1 MLVHGVAWDGPWTQ
15 DGPPPLGGMP
25 DGGSPALRFRAP
37 SGEPGR
43 VSLAPG
49 ASLGFR
55 VLEGLWCLG
64 RSKVH
69 GPQERLH
76 MPCPDAAPA
85 ERGKQCGPCF
95 ARDDFRLMHDFH
107 RGGSVPAGLRSYL
120 MQPHWLYLATFAGGA
135 TKVGTASAVRKW
147 QRLAEQGAVRA
158 SYVAHAEDGR
168 VVRILEDLVTQEL
181 GTVQLVRS
189 AAKAASLLEPL
200 ADVELSAINKRAAA
214 RTREFL
220 DRLALGGF
228 STVEEEWQRPAFAEE
243 ACSLVDDRRRHPY
256 PRAFDGGAHGFTVR
270 SLTGA
275 TALVSLPGEESGFI
289 AGLGALKG
297 RRIEF
302 GDYHT
307 DVPAL
312 QDSLF

>member
-120 MQPHWLYLATFAGGA
+120 MQPHWLYLATLPAA
-135 TKVGTASAVRKW
+135 PR
-147 QRLAEQGAVRA
+147 RLARPLQCASGSGSRNRA
-158 SYVAHAEDGR
+158 PCGPATWHMPRTAALCASSKTSSPRNSGR
-168 VVRILEDLVTQEL
+168 
-181 GTVQLVRS
+181 S
-189 AAKAASLLEPL
+189 S
-200 ADVELSAINKRAAA
+200 
-214 RTREFL
+214 
-220 DRLALGGF
+220 
-228 STVEEEWQRPAFAEE
+228 
-243 ACSLVDDRRRHPY
+243 
-256 PRAFDGGAHGFTVR
+256 
-270 SLTGA
+270 
-275 TALVSLPGEESGFI
+275 
-289 AGLGALKG
+289 
-297 RRIEF
+297 
-302 GDYHT
+302 
-307 DVPAL
+307 
-312 QDSLF
+312 

>member
-1 MLVHGVAWDGPWTQ
+1 
-15 DGPPPLGGMP
+15 MP
-25 DGGSPALRFRAP
+25 DGGSPALRLRAP
-37 SGEPGR
+37 SGEAGDVP
-43 VSLAPG
+43 LAAG
-49 ASLGFR
+49 GGLGFR
-55 VLEGLWCLG
+55 VLAGLWCLG
-64 RSKVH
+64 HSKVH
-69 GPQERLH
+69 GPQDRRH
-76 MPCPDAAPA
+76 VPCPDAAPA

-158 SYVAHAEDGR
+158 TYVAHAEDGR

-189 AAKAASLLEPL
+189 TAKAASLLEPL

-214 RTREFL
+214 RTRELL
-220 DRLALGGF
+220 DGLALGGF
-228 STVEEEWQRPAFAEE
+228 STVEEEWQRPAFAAE
-243 ACSLVDDRRRHPY
+243 ACGLSGSGRRHPY
-256 PRAFDGGAHGFTVR
+256 PEAFDGGAHGFTVR
-270 SLTGA
+270 SLSGA

-302 GDYHT
+302 GDYRT

>member
-1 MLVHGVAWDGPWTQ
+1 MLVHGVAWDWTQ
-15 DGPPPLGGMP
+15 DGPPPWAGMP
-25 DGGSPALRFRAP
+25 DGGSPALRLRAP
-37 SGEPGR
+37 SGEPGD
-43 VSLAPG
+43 VPLAAG
-49 ASLGFR
+49 SGLGFR
-55 VLEGLWCLG
+55 VLSGLWCLG
-64 RSKVH
+64 HSKVR

-76 MPCPDAAPA
+76 VPCPDGSPAA
-85 ERGKQCGPCF
+85 RGKQCGPCF

-158 SYVAHAEDGR
+158 TYVAHAEDGR
-168 VVRILEDLVTQEL
+168 VVRILEDLVTREL

-189 AAKAASLLEPL
+189 TAKAASLHEPL

-214 RTREFL
+214 RTRELL
-220 DRLALGGF
+220 DGLALGGF
-228 STVEEEWQRPAFAEE
+228 STVEEEWQRPAFAAE
-243 ACSLVDDRRRHPY
+243 ACGLSGSRRRHPY
-256 PRAFDGGAHGFTVR
+256 PQAFDGGHHGFTLR
-270 SLTGA
+270 SLSGA

-302 GDYHT
+302 GNYRT

>member
-1 MLVHGVAWDGPWTQ
+1 MLVHGVAWDRPAAQ
-15 DGPPPLGGMP
+15 DRPSAGMP
-25 DGGSPALRFRAP
+25 DGGSPALLLRAP
-37 SGEPGR
+37 SGEPRDVPLAVGGR
-43 VSLAPG
+43 
-49 ASLGFR
+49 LGFR
-55 VLEGLWCLG
+55 VLDGLWCLG
-64 RSKVH
+64 HSKVH
-69 GPQERLH
+69 GPRERLH
-76 MPCPDAAPA
+76 VPCPDAAPA
-85 ERGKQCGPCF
+85 ERGRQCGPCF

-135 TKVGTASAVRKW
+135 TKVGTASSVRKW

-214 RTREFL
+214 RTRELL
-220 DRLALGGF
+220 DELALGGF
-228 STVEEEWQRPAFAEE
+228 STVEEDWQRPAVADE
-243 ACSLVDDRRRHPY
+243 ACGVFDSRRRHPY
-256 PRAFDGGAHGFTVR
+256 PQAFDGGDHGFTVR
-270 SLTGA
+270 SLSGA

-302 GDYHT
+302 GHYCT
-307 DVPAL
+307 EVPAL